1 MSVFYCRPR
10 VSVDPQWKCK
20 SCHDES
26 QGVIFKTWLSCSSLL
41 YSFFFFFHSGISIRA
56 LFSKE
61 TKVINTSTRT
71 KQQYPLFCSQL
82 TKGQKYL
89 PNSVF
94 QEPYSIHLIVAVK
107 EHNHMC
113 PFVKSHLGWIYRWR
127 AVPQRC
133 FSAFFLYLLVLE
145 TKYSWLGKRALSA
158 FLHSAYLWNTEC
170 CGCHKD

>member
-1 MSVFYCRPR
+1 MMSHKVLFLKRDCPAVVFYIP
-10 VSVDPQWKCK
+10 
-20 SCHDES
+20 
-26 QGVIFKTWLSCSSLL
+26 
-41 YSFFFFFHSGISIRA
+41 FFFFFHSGISIRA

-61 TKVINTSTRT
+61 TKVINTSTCA

-113 PFVKSHLGWIYRWR
+113 PFVKSHLG
-127 AVPQRC
+127 
-133 FSAFFLYLLVLE
+133 
-145 TKYSWLGKRALSA
+145 
-158 FLHSAYLWNTEC
+158 
-170 CGCHKD
+170 